1 MMIFVEAL
9 RMAMAAIRAHKLRS
23 ALTLVGISAG
33 VASIIAVMTGISVI
47 QNTMEAELSVLGTTT
62 FQVQKWPAGGFNHDQ
77 DFRKIMQRKPVT
89 VANANAVRDKV
100 KSVDLVGSELWQ
112 FNSTAKYREKTTNPN
127 VMICGGTPEYPAN
140 NTHFVEYGR
149 NISNED
155 VRISRPVAVIGYAL
169 AEKLFP
175 FIDPLE
181 KVIKIDGRK
190 FKVVGIFAE
199 KKSAM
204 GGNFDNYILMPVSSF
219 MRAYGMR
226 DEFRGGD
233 RSVNMTVNARSA
245 ELLPTAIE
253 ETRMVLRA
261 ERGVKPGE
269 EDDFTLFTNDSMIK
283 QFNNAT
289 EGVKLGA
296 FVIGSIALL
305 VAGIGIMNIML
316 VSVTERTREIGIRKA
331 LGAKRTDIL
340 LQFLLEAILLC
351 NVGGVFGVLLGFS
364 VGNLVVIFT
373 GFAVNVPLNWALIG
387 VLFCS
392 TVGLIFG
399 LWPAIKASRLT
410 PIEALSYE

>member
-62 FQVQKWPAGGFNHDQ
+62 FQVQKWPAGGFNNNQ

-112 FNSTAKYREKTTNPN
+112 FNSTAKYRDETTNPN